1 MFPNFPNLAE
11 AIAAER
17 AADLQ
22 RDAAQYHRARRVKR
36 SHVKRS
42 PLHRSPLHRS
52 PVQQSPV
59 QQSPVQQ
66 SPAQQSPVLSAHYAS
81 PSRSPQPVGRGQAD
95 TASCQPCGTS
105 RAA

>member
-22 RDAAQYHRARRVKR
+22 RDAARYHRARSVKR
-36 SHVKRS
+36 SRMKRS
-42 PLHRSPLHRS
+42 RLHRSPLH
-52 PVQQSPV
+52 P
-59 QQSPVQQ
+59 

-81 PSRSPQPVGRGQAD
+81 PSRSPQPVGRAHTD
-95 TASCQPCGTS
+95 TATCQPCGTS

>member
-22 RDAAQYHRARRVKR
+22 REAARYHRARSVKR

-42 PLHRSPLHRS
+42 PLQRSSLQRS

-59 QQSPVQQ
+59 
-66 SPAQQSPVLSAHYAS
+66 QQSPVLSAHYAS
-81 PSRSPQPVGRGQAD
+81 PSRSPQPVGRGQAE
-95 TASCQPCGTS
+95 TASCQPCATS

>member
-17 AADLQ
+17 AADFQ
-22 RDAAQYHRARRVKR
+22 RDAAQYHRARSVKRSRVKR
-36 SHVKRS
+36 SSLRRSHLEQS
-42 PLHRSPLHRS
+42 PLQHS

-59 QQSPVQQ
+59 P
-66 SPAQQSPVLSAHYAS
+66 SAHYAS
-81 PSRSPQPVGRGQAD
+81 PSRSPQPVGRAHAD
-95 TASCQPCGTS
+95 TAGCEPCGTS

>member
-22 RDAAQYHRARRVKR
+22 RDAAQYHRARR
-36 SHVKRS
+36 VKRS